1 MQDVALHENFEKVES
16 VLPRSG
22 KSLLVRPVI
31 VVDAIAGD
39 DHAGPVIAAA
49 AMHEDWGLGRIF
61 ENGENFRHLAVVRLP
76 NPREAHA
83 VVLHAYRLHLFFF
96 MRLMNDAP
104 SQIEHGLDPHLL
116 QLRITLGRRLM
127 SGVNVIIDTPEPCD
141 IDLSRCANSHEQR
154 AKELRHSY
162 GAKEHFGVH

>member
-1 MQDVALHENFEKVES
+1 MQDVALHQNFEKIQP

-22 KSLLVRPVI
+22 KSLLIRPVV
-31 VVDAIAGD
+31 VVDAIAGN

-49 AMHEDWGLGRIF
+49 AMHEYGGLGRIF
-61 ENGENFRHLAVVRLP
+61 ENGEDFRHLAVVGLP
-76 NPREAHA
+76 NSRKAHA
-83 VVLHAYRLHLFFF
+83 VVLHAYRFYLFFF

-104 SQIEHGLDPHLL
+104 AQIEHGLDPHLL
-116 QLRITLGRRLM
+116 QLRITLRRRLM
-127 SGVNVIIDTPEPCD
+127 SAVNVIIDTPEPCD
-141 IDLSRCANSHEQR
+141 IDLSRCANSHKQR